1 MLRRSSSPG
10 VTHRPPRA
18 KAMSVP
24 IDIGLRRYMLG
35 IYGYMALA
43 LVVSG
48 AVAFFAA
55 QSQAFIDAVYV
66 MNGDRIA
73 GMQPAGWVIAL
84 SPLGLAMLLGF
95 GLQRMS
101 LTAAQ
106 AAYWTF
112 AVVMGLSLTTIALAY
127 TATSIAQ
134 VFFVA
139 AATFGLVSLYGY
151 TTRRNL
157 GRLGGF
163 LMMAVIGLVVAA
175 LVNLLLQNTV
185 LQFALSAL
193 GVLVFT
199 GLTAFETQ
207 RLKILYAELAA
218 NGEAMQKV
226 MIIGALSLYINFI
239 NIFTSL
245 MHLIGERR

>member
-10 VTHRPPRA
+10 ATHRPPRA
-18 KAMSVP
+18 KAISVP
-24 IDIGLRRYMLG
+24 IDVGLRQYMLG
-35 IYGYMALA
+35 IYSYMALA
-43 LVVSG
+43 LMVSG
-48 AVAFFAA
+48 AVAFLAA
-55 QSQAFIDAVYV
+55 QSQPFIDAVYI

-73 GMQPAGWVIAL
+73 GLQPAGWVVAL
-84 SPLGLAMLLGF
+84 SPLGLALLLGF

-101 LTAAQ
+101 LAAAQ

-112 AVVMGLSLTTIALAY
+112 AVLMGLSLTTIALAY

-139 AATFGLVSLYGY
+139 AATFGVVSLYGY
-151 TTRRNL
+151 TTHRNL
-157 GRLGGF
+157 ARLGGF

-175 LVNLLLQNTV
+175 LVNLFLQNSI
-185 LQFALSAL
+185 LQFALSGL

-226 MIIGALSLYINFI
+226 MIVGALSLYINFI